1 MAPDKKVY
9 ACHVIHDSDDFRD
22 VKGEVITSR
31 NDPSLLGL
39 KNLSDNTWTATLP
52 NGTAKPYSKD
62 QVIKLGRGLKI
73 NFGNGNEGEI
83 I

>member
-1 MAPDKKVY
+1 MLFRS
-9 ACHVIHDSDDFRD
+9 HVIYDSDDFKET
-22 VKGEVITSR
+22 KGEVITSR
-31 NDPSLLGL
+31 TDPSLLGF
-39 KNLSDNTWTATLP
+39 KNDSDNTWNAILP
-52 NGTAKPYSKD
+52 NGTTKPYSKS